1 MFVFHHI
8 HLGSSIPTN
17 KYGPKPKVQ
26 AAKPQ
31 ETRVPPQSRVI
42 ITGKKFLS
50 LNVFANL

>member
-31 ETRVPPQSRVI
+31 ETRVI
-42 ITGKKFLS
+42 LTGKKFLS